1 MILKM
6 KGIILIIIIIIKVGE
21 LLGTLGTN
29 LNEEELHKL
38 VKLMDKDGSG
48 EVCMCVCVC
57 V

>member
-6 KGIILIIIIIIKVGE
+6 KGIIMIIIIIIKVGE